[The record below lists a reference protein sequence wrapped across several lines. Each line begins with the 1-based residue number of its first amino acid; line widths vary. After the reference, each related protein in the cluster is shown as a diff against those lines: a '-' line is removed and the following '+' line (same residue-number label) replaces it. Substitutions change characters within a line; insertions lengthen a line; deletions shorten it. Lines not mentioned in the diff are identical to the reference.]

1 MNKKPYNVI
10 IIGSGPAGLTAA
22 LYAGRAGLEPL
33 VIEGKKPGGQLMG
46 TSAVENWPGTESIMG
61 PQLMITMKN
70 HAKLFGAQFITEDAT
85 AVQSS
90 SSSFMVTTS
99 DNKEFHARALIIAT
113 GASPNTLK
121 CPGEN
126 EYWGKGV
133 TTCAIC
139 DAVFYKDKKV
149 VVVGGGDTAMEN
161 ASFLRKFTKDITII
175 QITDALTASHIMQQR
190 VINDPA
196 IKIIYSSTVTEIK
209 GDGKTV
215 SGVTIQNTKTNATT
229 ELATDGVFISIGA
242 KPNSAL
248 VAGQINLDSHGYIV
262 AHEDT
267 SVTSIPGVFVAG
279 DVHDYKYKQA
289 IVAAGQGC
297 KAALDAQRY
306 LENQK

>member
-33 VIEGKKPGGQLMG
+33 VIEGTQPGGQLMR
-46 TSAVENWPGTESIMG
+46 TSVVENWPATESIMG
-61 PQLMITMKN
+61 PQLMINMKN
-70 HAKLFGAQFITEDAT
+70 HAKLFGADFITEDAT

-90 SSSFMVTTS
+90 PSSFIVTTS
-99 DNKEFHARALIIAT
+99 DKKKLHARTLIIAT

-121 CPGEN
+121 CPGEH

-161 ASFLRKFTKDITII
+161 ASFLRKFTKEITII
-175 QITDALTASHIMQQR
+175 QITDALTASYIMQQR

-215 SGVTIQNTKTNATT
+215 SSVTIQNTKTNTTT
-229 ELATDGVFISIGA
+229 ELATNGVFISIGA
-242 KPNSAL
+242 KPNSGL
-248 VAGQINLDSHGYIV
+248 VAGQINLDSHGYI
-262 AHEDT
+262 ATDEDT

-289 IVAAGQGC
+289 IVAAGEGC